1 MNEGKSMPTCPNCG
15 ENGFFLLVF
24 PTCNFCHKIKCAKCG
39 ENVHTHVRTGAK
51 IDKTLNEFLLKN
63 NILKYLPVN
72 HKGAFALCFCTV
84 SCYYKFVEQLLM
96 VPHCELITEA
106 NQYAE
111 HHVKFSYPEFNSW
124 ISFITVSS
132 DTAEKIKKLEK
143 EAKIRERHHEEIR
156 KAISDINALIEEG
169 DNLHCAENFEK
180 AATSFEDG
188 IRLCNKVKEW
198 TKEWTFEYDVSK
210 LKNTL
215 IEKSKESQ
223 RKLKEEKQNKV
234 LIDQRTSH
242 IEYKTEVISHKG
254 DNINVGKIGDDVNI
268 ENSVIQRSNIG
279 GKHGTLISICPY
291 CGKDLDFPKPP
302 KFCPFCREQLLKD

>member
-1 MNEGKSMPTCPNCG
+1 MPTCPKCG
-15 ENGFFLLVF
+15 EKGYFLLVF
-24 PTCNFCHKIKCAKCG
+24 PICDYCHKQKCVKCG
-39 ENVHTHVRTGAK
+39 ENVFTHIRTAAK
-51 IDKTLNEFLLKN
+51 IDDTFNEFLLEH
-63 NILKYLPVN
+63 NIPKYFPLKKEGWDP
-72 HKGAFALCFCTV
+72 ALCFCTV
-84 SCYYKFVEQLLM
+84 SCFYKFIEQLLM
-96 VPHCELITEA
+96 VPHCEISSTA
-106 NQYAE
+106 NQYDE
-111 HHVKFSYPEFNSW
+111 NTVKFTYADFNSW
-124 ISFITVSS
+124 ISIQIGTSEKV
-132 DTAEKIKKLEK
+132 EKIKKLEK
-143 EAKIRERHHEEIR
+143 EAKNREMHHEEIR
-156 KAISDINALIEEG
+156 KAISEINALIEEG
-169 DNLHCAENFEK
+169 DSLHCAESYEK

-198 TKEWTFEYDVSK
+198 TKEWKFEYDVSK

-234 LIDQRTSH
+234 LIDQRTSNV
-242 IEYKTEVISHKG
+242 EYKTEVISHKG

-279 GKHGTLISICPY
+279 GKHGTSISICPY